1 MQRYDNLPGINVTVK
16 DGGLIIPDSG
26 GSESML
32 IIAPSLMKDAP
43 TEPTLVRSSNE
54 LVTYGFG
61 DFYVGGEVNPIAAE
75 WKVAVDAGCKVIYLA
90 ALTEI
95 SATRAAEL
103 EAAAELKLMSRGL
116 TKLAAQTKSE
126 GILTG
131 ATEQARK
138 NRLFVGF
145 HELLMGTLLD
155 FSVDHIVVK
164 GVTLQDE
171 VEGMQPAFFP
181 EVDEIENF
189 PHIGGFIVSSY
200 TLSTDSLTYPI
211 DIQPGVNDK
220 LVLSTESGDATATLT
235 EAKYDGRVLTLT
247 DLATDI
253 ERALLEA
260 DTPINAKVRET
271 NGSIVIYLQEE
282 LSVKAEDTTVDLGF
296 EGTAKWEKTPFG
308 TIVRGSFAQTIADYC
323 LQKTLMEHSVVG
335 YIGVNSPNDTR
346 AATIR
351 KHVAD
356 LMTVD
361 TEISPYLQVVASET
375 GIVLPVSN
383 QMYYTNGATHY
394 AALVSTLAPESA
406 PTNKVVPGVKAS
418 RFNYSLR
425 QLSQLTSKKM
435 VTFRVK
441 NGNQLVVTDG
451 VTTAPN
457 IEIAN
462 IVRESDFARLSTLRI
477 TQLAITVVREA
488 CEPFIGEA
496 NQIPQYTSLNT
507 AIRSALETIREAGA
521 IMGYSFTVQATSNR
535 LDEAVVSLEIIP
547 AFELRRVDVEVNL
560 TPPTELLTTALSDS
574 TDESL
579 EDEFYRYM

>member
-1 MQRYDNLPGINVTVK
+1 MQTYDNLPGINVTVK
-16 DGGLIIPDSG
+16 DGGLIIPDTG

-43 TEPTLVRSSNE
+43 TEPVLVRSSSE
-54 LVTYGFG
+54 LVSYGFG

-75 WKVAVDAGCKVIYLA
+75 WKVAVDAGCKVIYLV
-90 ALTEI
+90 ALQEI
-95 SATRAAEL
+95 SAERAAEL
-103 EAAAELKLMSRGL
+103 EAAAESKLMSRGL
-116 TKLAAQTKSE
+116 TTLAAQSKTS
-126 GILTG
+126 GVLTG
-131 ATEQARK
+131 NTEQAKK
-138 NRLFVGF
+138 NRLFIGF
-145 HELLMGTLLD
+145 HDLLMGTLLD
-155 FSVDHIVVK
+155 FSVDHLVVK

-181 EVDEIENF
+181 ESDEIENF

-200 TLSTDSLTYPI
+200 TLSTDILSYPVEVKS
-211 DIQPGVNDK
+211 GVNNEIAFTM
-220 LVLSTESGDATATLT
+220 SSGDVTATLT
-235 EAKYDGRVLTLT
+235 EATYDGRSLSLS
-247 DLATDI
+247 DLAADI
-253 ERALLEA
+253 ERALSEA
-260 DTPINAKVRET
+260 DTPITARVREN
-271 NGSIVIYLQEE
+271 NGIITIYAQEA
-282 LSVKAEDTTVDLGF
+282 LTVKAESTTVDLGF
-296 EGTAKWEKTPFG
+296 EGTAVWKKTSFG
-308 TIVRGSFAQTIADYC
+308 TIVRGSFAQAIADYC
-323 LQKTLMEHSVVG
+323 SQKTLMEKSVVG
-335 YIGVNSPNDTR
+335 YIGVNSPSDTR

-356 LMTVD
+356 LMTLD

-375 GIVLPVSN
+375 GIILPVSN
-383 QMYYTNGATHY
+383 QVYYTNGATHY
-394 AALVSTLAPESA
+394 AALVSTLDPESA

-451 VTTAPN
+451 VTTAPY

-462 IVRESDFARLSTLRI
+462 VVRDSDYSRLSTLRI

-521 IMGYSFTVQATSNR
+521 IMGYSFSVQAVSSR
-535 LDEAVVSLEIIP
+535 LDQATVALEIIP
-547 AFELRRVDVEVNL
+547 AYELRRVDVEVNL
-560 TPPTELLTTALSDS
+560 SPPSDLLASSTSSDEETPEEA
-574 TDESL
+574 
-579 EDEFYRYM
+579 FYRYM